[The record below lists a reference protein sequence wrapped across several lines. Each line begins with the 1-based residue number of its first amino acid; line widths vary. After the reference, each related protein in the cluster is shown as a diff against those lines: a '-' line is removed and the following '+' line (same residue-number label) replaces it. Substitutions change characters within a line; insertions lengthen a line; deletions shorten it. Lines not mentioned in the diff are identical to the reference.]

1 MRLRAA
7 WRVAS
12 IRSAGVRSSESAI
25 GSTIP
30 PYRLALFRTQN
41 LIGVWARWT
50 VSKLVVLGDEV
61 GRVENLIWVA
71 VGVGLDVERLWILL

>member
-12 IRSAGVRSSESAI
+12 IRSAGVRSSGSAI

-30 PYRLALFRTQN
+30 PYRLALFRTKN